1 VSEVGAE
8 PATAGDLLM
17 LRQLMSRMG
26 VAAQQLL
33 EGDAVAATGVPTF
46 GEYIDRVAEVVTP
59 GTRRVYGPYW
69 NRVRAAWG
77 DRRLD
82 EPTALDIA
90 ALAETVRAGAVVRR
104 NSRGGRSAAEHLIAS
119 LRCLYRYAVDDRLI
133 REDRNPAV
141 RAKQPQRL
149 ASTRHALPDAQLA
162 ALLHVAATTGND
174 PQLDC
179 LLLRLHLE
187 TACRRGGALALRPV
201 DLDEQ
206 QCLIRLREKG
216 QTVRWQPVSPA
227 MMNALLAHRDT
238 RGEAGRDGQ
247 LLRYRSRRPITARR
261 YDHVFDRV
269 GRYEPWVRTQQIS
282 VHWLRHTTLTW
293 VERNFGYAV
302 ARAYAGHEG
311 RSDAGTTATYVR
323 ADVHEVAAAL
333 SALTRQPHPLAAGT
347 GPPKVGGP
355 RTGGTGTDSW
365 SPPQADRAVS
375 DVNRPGR
382 GRGAV
387 QREDGFLP
395 TGPPT
400 SWT

>member
-1 VSEVGAE
+1 VSEVSAE
-8 PATAGDLLM
+8 TATAEDLLM
-17 LRQLMSRMG
+17 LRQLMLRMG
-26 VAAQQLL
+26 VNAHQLL
-33 EGDAVAATGVPTF
+33 EDEAVAVTHVPTF
-46 GEYIDRVAEVVTP
+46 DDYISRVEQVVTP
-59 GTRRVYGPYW
+59 GTRRVYGSYW
-69 NRVRAAWG
+69 NRVRVAWG

-82 EPTALDIA
+82 EPTTLEIL

-133 REDRNPAV
+133 RQDRNPAV
-141 RAKQPQRL
+141 RAKHPQRL
-149 ASTRHALPDAQLA
+149 ASTRHALPDAHLS

-201 DLDEQ
+201 DLDPQ

-216 QTVRWQPVSPA
+216 QTLRWQPVSPA

-238 RGEAGRDGQ
+238 RGAGVEDEQ
-247 LLRYRSRRPITARR
+247 LLRYRSQRPITARR

-269 GRYEPWVRTQQIS
+269 GRYEPWVATQQIS
-282 VHWLRHTTLTW
+282 IHWLRHTTLTW
-293 VERNFGYAV
+293 VERNFGYAI

-333 SALTRQPHPLAAGT
+333 SALTRQPHPLAAG
-347 GPPKVGGP
+347 
-355 RTGGTGTDSW
+355 
-365 SPPQADRAVS
+365 A
-375 DVNRPGR
+375 
-382 GRGAV
+382 
-387 QREDGFLP
+387 
-395 TGPPT
+395 
-400 SWT
+400 